1 MGYAKNLIAQLL
13 RLYLMNTNIT
23 NQQPVGL
30 MENLKAKW
38 DLKNNVE
45 LTFVFVL
52 FIATSIFCFFFL
64 AKPILKSFGL
74 HELMSNYLFY
84 TLSAIATIPFLLV
97 VLLFLNFNKKL
108 KARWLLTSNLQ
119 FFIVIVLFSITGSSS
134 IRVARPILDF
144 IGINNDTM
152 AWYVYWPLRI
162 LVVFPAYQILF
173 MIFGTILGQW
183 EFAWRFEK
191 KMLGGFGRIFGVK
204 PDKRDQKSEI

>member
-1 MGYAKNLIAQLL
+1 MSTK
-13 RLYLMNTNIT
+13 MTNEE
-23 NQQPVGL
+23 PVGQ
-30 MENLKAKW
+30 MENLKVKW

-45 LTFVFVL
+45 FASVFVL
-52 FIATSIFCFFFL
+52 FIATAIFCFFFL

-74 HELMSNYLFY
+74 QEIMS
-84 TLSAIATIPFLLV
+84 
-97 VLLFLNFNKKL
+97 KKL

-119 FFIVIVLFSITGSSS
+119 FLIVIILFSITGSSS

-144 IGINNDTM
+144 MGINNDTM

-191 KMLGGFGRIFGVK
+191 KMLGGFGRLFGIK
-204 PDKRDQKSEI
+204 PKRDQKSEIRNQIKNT